1 MLSKGEEMVLYNYI
15 REHYKEAEPI
25 FFSDL
30 EREDIT
36 RSALNQQLKK
46 LCDKGLLEKY
56 DVGVYFIPKKTLLNS
71 TIGPNADMVARYRF
85 ISKGNNIDGFYGGNS
100 FANQIGISTQV
111 PQVVEIVS
119 NNTNSS
125 DREVRIG
132 NRRFYVKKPIVQITK
147 ENVYVL
153 QMLELLKNLDAY
165 LDYSYEEAREKF
177 AEYISFHG
185 IKRSDVDMYIR
196 KYPVATFK
204 YYYELGLDHVL
215 A

>member
-1 MLSKGEEMVLYNYI
+1 MVLYNYI

-100 FANQIGISTQV
+100 CANQIGISTQV

-204 YYYELGLDHVL
+204 YYYELGLDYVL